1 MTDRMKETLN
11 SLTPIQCDAV
21 NWINGSALVLAGPG
35 AGKTRVLTTRIAKLL
50 EESPNKKFK
59 VLALTFTTKAA
70 AEMLQRVEQLVPEA
84 AEERTFIGTFH
95 GFCAEILGQHGS
107 HIGIQPDFGIC
118 DQPGDRRGLLTDAIH
133 EAVNEGEQMYDEDI
147 RWLDTIDRM
156 KARVI
161 SPEKAASQNNNPR
174 MVRAYELYEAKLRSE
189 NLMDFNGLIL
199 DACRL
204 LAEKP
209 AVAKR
214 IRDTYPYWLLDEFQD
229 TSPAQYWLLH
239 YLSGGE
245 FRNIFAVADE
255 DQIIYQWAGASY
267 SQIEKFR
274 EKYKPVLIQLVENH
288 RCPPEIVQIANRL
301 VAHNTQRI
309 PEKKLT
315 LAARKLPT
323 DAMSLRTFE
332 TDIEEQEFLASELLL
347 NGPEC
352 WGKSAILGRTRALL
366 EPTLSYLKN
375 KGIRAV
381 ILQRRDNFISP
392 QFVWLQTCLD
402 QVLRPLDKRAYV
414 KFVNSAN
421 SIADIELDPILLI
434 SEAEASG
441 IGFLEHWAKEAQKT
455 DSKVAQLLGNFV
467 INIVCSRQDWEEVV
481 KKAIPVLQE
490 SSPVFEDAVS
500 DFAEDYTAWINCIKE
515 IRLGKGG
522 HLELSDIVQ
531 GLALRSKEP
540 PRDPDAVAL
549 LTIHASKGL
558 EFDNVYVIG
567 LAEQEMPS
575 WQSLKKGDTSSEME
589 EERRNC
595 FVAIT
600 RTKERLTL
608 SWAKNYRGYKRLPS
622 RFLSEM
628 GLLSE

>member
-1 MTDRMKETLN
+1 MTNGLEQAIE
-11 SLTPIQCDAV
+11 SLTPIQRDAT
-21 NWINGSALVLAGPG
+21 NWVEGSVLVLAGPG
-35 AGKTRVLTTRIAKLL
+35 AGKTRVLTTRISKLL
-50 EESPNKKFK
+50 DESPDKKFR

-70 AEMLQRVEQLVPEA
+70 TEMLERVQYLVPEA
-84 AEERTFIGTFH
+84 AEARTFIGTFH
-95 GFCAEILGQHGS
+95 AFCAQILGQHGS

-133 EAVNEGEQMYDEDI
+133 EAVKNGEQLSDEDI
-147 RWLDTIDRM
+147 LWLDTIDRM

-229 TSPAQYWLLH
+229 TSPAQYWLMH
-239 YLSGGE
+239 YLSGGV
-245 FRNIFAVADE
+245 FKNIFAVADE
-255 DQIIYQWAGASY
+255 DQIIFQWAGASY

-301 VAHNTQRI
+301 VAYNTQRI

-323 DAMSLRTFE
+323 GAMSLKTFE
-332 TDIEEQEFLASELLL
+332 TDIEEQDFLASELLSK
-347 NGPEC
+347 GPKY

-366 EPTLSYLKN
+366 EPTLAYLKN
-375 KGIRAV
+375 KEVKAV
-381 ILQRRDNFISP
+381 ILQRRDNFVSP
-392 QFVWLQTCLD
+392 QFVWLQMCLD
-402 QVLRPLDKRAYV
+402 QVLRPLDKRV
-414 KFVNSAN
+414 FTVFVNSAN
-421 SIADIELDPILLI
+421 SITDIELDPLLLI

-441 IGFLEHWAKEAQKT
+441 HSFLEHWATEVQKT
-455 DSKVAQLLGNFV
+455 ESSVANVLGNLA
-467 INIVCSRQDWEEVV
+467 IDIVRSRQDWDKVV
-481 KKAIPVLQE
+481 KKAIPVLLKTA
-490 SSPVFEDAVS
+490 PVSEDAVS
-500 DFAEDYTAWINCIKE
+500 DVTEDHTAWTNCIKE
-515 IRLGKGG
+515 IRLEKGG
-522 HLELSDIVQ
+522 YLELTDVVQ

-600 RTKERLTL
+600 RTKEQLTL
-608 SWAKNYRGYKRLPS
+608 SWAKNYRGWKRSPS
-622 RFLSEM
+622 RFLTEM